1 MAGIQ
6 TDYKE
11 LLNFARALRKFADE
25 IEYQIKKL
33 KNETDAV
40 TSYSWRGRQADEFS
54 CIVDESK
61 ENMDKQIAYLRDLAE
76 AIDDKA
82 EALRIA
88 TSRKMGN

>member
-25 IEYQIKKL
+25 IEYQMKKL
-33 KNETDAV
+33 KNETDSV
-40 TSYSWRGRQADEFS
+40 TAYSWRGRQAEEFS
-54 CIVDESK
+54 SIVDESK
-61 ENMDKQIAYLRDLAE
+61 VEMDKQIVYLRDLAE

-88 TSRKMGN
+88 TSRKMGF